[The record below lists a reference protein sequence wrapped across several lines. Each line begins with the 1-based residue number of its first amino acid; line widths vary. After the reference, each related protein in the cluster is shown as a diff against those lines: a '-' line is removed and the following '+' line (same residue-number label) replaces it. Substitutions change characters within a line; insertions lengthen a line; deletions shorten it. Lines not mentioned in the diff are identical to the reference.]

1 MWCARLALGDAAAY
15 GRVGAMF
22 LVGVDLAWGG
32 RRPTGLAVLDDG
44 GRLVHLSSAVA
55 DREIVEALRPY
66 TTDDVV
72 VGFDAPLVV
81 TNATGRRPAEAALGR
96 DFARFDAGA
105 HPVNTGRPGF
115 EDSPRGARLA
125 SALGVEVAGASRRRA
140 VEVYPHPATVAL
152 FRLGRVL
159 RYKHKPGR
167 TFDELRS
174 ELLRL
179 TDLLEGLAG
188 ATPPLELR
196 GSAAWRDLV
205 GRIRVAERKSELR
218 PAEDEVD
225 AVVCA
230 YVALLVARAPERVT
244 TYGDPATG
252 EILTPTLPA
261 GHVPSPRG
269 SRQEPVTVDPGTD
282 LVIDPMIDPVIDPVR
297 AAVELYAD
305 RHPHLSVATEAF
317 VAVVTGQLDEAGIN
331 YLSVTGRAKAVTS
344 FAGKAART
352 RADGSPLYLDPLTEI
367 TDQVGLRV
375 ITYLHE
381 DVEAVADLLTDEYV
395 VLDDRDLGRETADEG
410 RFGYASRHLLV
421 TTAPVDTTSR
431 AGGAL
436 AGLAAQVQIRTV
448 LQHAW
453 AEFEHDIRYKG
464 SVPPEH
470 VSDLDRRFTLAA
482 GLLELADHEFSA
494 IRERLLRGA
503 TETPRDDD
511 DDDDDDDS
519 TPEDP
524 RIASSDLASFL
535 SGRFAGAGWSRTDHY
550 EWIAGLLLELGIT
563 SLDELGGLL
572 ASLDGATID
581 ARMAYRYPPG
591 AVRRL
596 DDALLAIFG
605 TRYVDLHGN
614 AHRVELLRARSEKLA
629 ED

>member
-1 MWCARLALGDAAAY
+1 MH
-15 GRVGAMF
+15 

-44 GRLVHLSSAVA
+44 GRLVHLSSAVS
-55 DREIVEALRPY
+55 DRTILETLRPF
-66 TTDDVV
+66 TGGDVV

-81 TNATGRRPAEAALGR
+81 TNPTGRRPAEAALGA

-105 HPVNTGRPGF
+105 HPVNTSRPGF
-115 EDSPRGARLA
+115 EDTPRGARLA
-125 SALGVEVAGASRRRA
+125 ASLGLAVGGSSARRA

-159 RYKHKPGR
+159 RYKQKPGR
-167 TFDELRS
+167 TLEVLRA

-179 TDLLEGLAG
+179 TGLLEGLAH
-188 ATPPLELR
+188 ASPPLQVRESASWRALVER
-196 GSAAWRDLV
+196 ISAA
-205 GRIRVAERKSELR
+205 GRKSELR

-244 TYGDPATG
+244 TYGDPGTG
-252 EILTPTLPA
+252 EILTPTLPPGHTPTPREPRDA
-261 GHVPSPRG
+261 GMPTAAASGPVVP
-269 SRQEPVTVDPGTD
+269 VDPT
-282 LVIDPMIDPVIDPVR
+282 R
-297 AAVELYAD
+297 AAVDAYAA
-305 RHPHLSVATEAF
+305 RHPVVSAATEAF
-317 VAVVTGQLDEAGIN
+317 VAVVTGQLDDAGIN

-352 RADGSPLYLDPLTEI
+352 RADGSPLYAEPLTEI

-395 VLDDRDLGRETADEG
+395 VLDDRDLGRETADDG

-421 TTAPVDTTSR
+421 ASDERGASAPAGR
-431 AGGAL
+431 ALG
-436 AGLAAQVQIRTV
+436 GLAAQVQIRTV

-482 GLLELADHEFSA
+482 GLLELADREFSA
-494 IRERLLRGA
+494 IRGRLLSGPPEAPREDDT
-503 TETPRDDD
+503 TE
-511 DDDDDDDS
+511 
-519 TPEDP
+519 EDP
-524 RIASSDLASFL
+524 RIATQDLASFL

-572 ASLDGATID
+572 SSLDGDSID
-581 ARMAYRYPPG
+581 ARMGYRYPPG

-596 DDALLAIFG
+596 DDALLAVYDD
-605 TRYVDLHGN
+605 RYLRLHGN
-614 AHRVELLRARSEKLA
+614 AHRVDLLAVRRERLLG
-629 ED
+629 EG